1 MKQLFSVLSLMLIS
15 VLCQSQEV
23 GKKAPEIKLPT
34 GKGDSLTL
42 SSLKGKVVMIDFWAS
57 WCGPCRRAVPGL
69 RTIYDKYKSK
79 GFEIYGISLDT
90 DKTDWNVAVRQD
102 KVTWP
107 QVIDVS
113 GKIAGDWNVN
123 YIPNVFLL
131 NKEGKVIATDFSH
144 DQLETL
150 LKKEIGLKP

>member
-1 MKQLFSVLSLMLIS
+1 MKQFFSVFSLILIS
-15 VLCQSQEV
+15 VLAQSQEV

-34 GKGDSLTL
+34 SKGDSLAL

-57 WCGPCRRAVPGL
+57 WCGPCRRTVPGL
-69 RTIYDKYKSK
+69 RAIYQKYKSK

-90 DKTDWNVAVRQD
+90 DKTDWNVAVKQD

-131 NKEGKVIATDFSH
+131 NKEGKIIATDFSH
-144 DQLETL
+144 DQLESL
-150 LKKEIGLKP
+150 LKKELGLKP